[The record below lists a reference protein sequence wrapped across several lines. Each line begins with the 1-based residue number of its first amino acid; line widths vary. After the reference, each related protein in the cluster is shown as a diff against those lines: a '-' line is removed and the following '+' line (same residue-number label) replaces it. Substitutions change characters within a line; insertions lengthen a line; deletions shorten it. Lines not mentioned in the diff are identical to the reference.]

1 MAKRKLNIIET
12 NEEVNNE
19 SVQESIAEIRTE
31 ENATASKAVKEN
43 LEEKKPTV
51 SFECKVSVE
60 GYLNVRKGPGIE
72 YDVEKKLPNGVS
84 VRVTET
90 NGDWAKIGTDL
101 WVMKKFLK

>member
-1 MAKRKLNIIET
+1 MAKRRLNTVET
-12 NEEVNNE
+12 NEEVNKE

-31 ENATASKAVKEN
+31 ENVTAPKAVKEN
-43 LEEKKPTV
+43 LKEKKCT
-51 SFECKVSVE
+51 VSVE

-72 YDVEKKLPNGVS
+72 YDVEKKLPNGFS
-84 VRVTET
+84 VTVTET